1 MLENSNQSLSSI
13 KGRRSGGI
21 FACNTKVV
29 VIKFFL
35 GMAMAI
41 MVVESSCKFMV
52 VESSCKFMVVESSC
66 KFMVVESSCKFMV
79 VESSCK
85 FKAWFK
91 VKTHLGVWGLLPFF
105 FETSGGEAKFSKPIT
120 FTGNE

>member
-1 MLENSNQSLSSI
+1 
-13 KGRRSGGI
+13 
-21 FACNTKVV
+21 
-29 VIKFFL
+29 
-35 GMAMAI
+35 MAI

-52 VESSCKFMVVESSC
+52 VESY
-66 KFMVVESSCKFMV
+66 CKFMV

-105 FETSGGEAKFSKPIT
+105 FETSGGKPNSRSQLPLPAMNK
-120 FTGNE
+120 GAQPGYGYCLG